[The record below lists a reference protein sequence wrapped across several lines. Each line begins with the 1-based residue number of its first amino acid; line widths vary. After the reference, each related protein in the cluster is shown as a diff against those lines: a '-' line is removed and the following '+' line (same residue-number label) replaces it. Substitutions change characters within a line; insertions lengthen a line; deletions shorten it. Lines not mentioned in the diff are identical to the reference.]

1 MSRILIIDDEAIM
14 RDALAQALRR
24 AGHDVVACAE
34 ARPAVERL
42 AAETFDAVLT
52 DLRMPAMDGQQVV
65 EEARRAA
72 PGVPVIVVTAHGQV
86 RDAVAAMKAGAYDF
100 LQKPVDLD
108 ALEAAVAR
116 AVEHRALAAENELLR
131 ARLDEREPEA
141 VWDASPAMRAVHATI
156 RLVAGSE
163 STVLVAGETG
173 TGKEVAAR
181 AIHRLSA
188 RRDGPF
194 LAVNSA
200 ALSAGL
206 LESELFGHEKGAF
219 TGAEK
224 MRRGRFEL
232 AEGGT
237 LLLDEVSEI
246 DLGLQA
252 KLLRVLQERAFERVG
267 SSVTRRC
274 DVRVVATT
282 NRDLRAE
289 VAAGKFREDLYYR
302 LNVLP
307 VRMPALRDRREEI
320 PALAA
325 CFLRRFASRKRLSTA
340 AIARLV
346 GYDWPGN
353 VRELGNVIER
363 ANVLSPGEEIAAEA
377 LALDGRAGPDA
388 DVSTLAGMSL
398 DAVQDRLIEA
408 ALERSGGNRE
418 RAARE
423 LGISSRTLRDRLKK
437 AKSQAG

>member
-1 MSRILIIDDEAIM
+1 MTRVLIIDDELIM
-14 RDALAQALRR
+14 RDALAAALRR
-24 AGHDVVACAE
+24 AGHEVAAHVDPRAALE
-34 ARPAVERL
+34 QL
-42 AAETFDAVLT
+42 AAEDFHVVLT
-52 DLRMPAMDGQQVV
+52 DLRMPGMDGQAVL
-65 EEARRAA
+65 EEARRLA
-72 PGVPVIVVTAHGQV
+72 PDVPIIMITAHGAV

-100 LQKPVDLD
+100 LGKPIDLD
-108 ALEAAVAR
+108 ELEAVVTRAAR
-116 AVEHRALAAENELLR
+116 HRALTAENEVLR
-131 ARLDEREPEA
+131 ARLDERELDY
-141 VWDASPAMRAVHATI
+141 VWDASPAMRAAMETL
-156 RLVAGSE
+156 RRVAASDA
-163 STVLVAGETG
+163 TVLICGETG

-181 AIHRLSA
+181 TIHRLSA
-188 RRDGPF
+188 RRAGPF

-219 TGAEK
+219 TGADR

-246 DLGLQA
+246 DLALQA

-274 DVRVVATT
+274 NVRVIATT

-289 VAAGKFREDLYYR
+289 VGRGRFREDLYYR

-307 VRMPALRDRREEI
+307 VRLPPLRERREEI
-320 PALAA
+320 PALAEH
-325 CFLRRFASRKRLSTA
+325 FLKRFGARKRISA
-340 AIARLV
+340 AALDRMHD
-346 GYDWPGN
+346 YDWPGN

-363 ANVLSPGEEIAAEA
+363 AIVLSPGEVIDE
-377 LALDGRAGPDA
+377 DGVGPCLEGRVRRP
-388 DVSTLAGMSL
+388 DVEGLAGLPL
-398 DAVQDRLIEA
+398 DEIEDRLIVA
-408 ALERSGGNRE
+408 AVERCGGNRE

-437 AKSQAG
+437 T